1 MRYRDGM
8 IVSLSAI
15 LLCQLAGEALARG
28 LNLPAPGPVIGM
40 ALMIGVL
47 ALRERFAPVLPAEI
61 NDGGVERVS
70 KGILAHLS
78 LLFVPAGV
86 GVVQNLDLFARH
98 GFALATALV
107 VSTFLAMVVTVL
119 VFRATSRLMGDDAGK
134 AAP

>member
-1 MRYRDGM
+1 M
-8 IVSLSAI
+8 IVSLCAL

-28 LNLPAPGPVIGM
+28 LHLPAPGPVIGM

-47 ALRERFAPVLPAEI
+47 AVRQHCAAFLPSEI

-70 KGILAHLS
+70 KNILAHLS

-98 GFALATALV
+98 GLALFVALV
-107 VSTFLAMVVTVL
+107 VSTLLALIVTVA
-119 VFRATSRLMGDDAGK
+119 VFRVTSRLMGDDG
-134 AAP
+134 APAP

>member
-1 MRYRDGM
+1 M
-8 IVSLSAI
+8 IVSLAAL

-28 LNLPAPGPVIGM
+28 LNLPAPGPVVGM

-47 ALRERFAPVLPAEI
+47 ALRERISNVLPQEI

-70 KGILAHLS
+70 KNILAHLS

-98 GFALATALV
+98 GFALAIALV
-107 VSTFLAMVVTVL
+107 VSTFLALVVTVS
-119 VFRATSRLMGDDAGK
+119 VFRLTSRLMGDAGGK
-134 AAP
+134 AP

>member
-1 MRYRDGM
+1 M
-8 IVSLSAI
+8 IVSFAAL

-47 ALRERFAPVLPAEI
+47 ALRERVSNVLPQEI

-70 KGILAHLS
+70 KNILAHLS

-98 GFALATALV
+98 GFALAIALV
-107 VSTFLAMVVTVL
+107 VSTFLALVVTVS
-119 VFRATSRLMGDDAGK
+119 VFRLTSRLMGDAEGK
-134 AAP
+134 TP

>member
-1 MRYRDGM
+1 M
-8 IVSLSAI
+8 IVSLCAI

-28 LNLPAPGPVIGM
+28 LDLPAPGPVIGM

-47 ALRERFAPVLPAEI
+47 AVRERLARFAPHEI

-98 GFALATALV
+98 GFALMTALV
-107 VSTFLAMVVTVL
+107 VSTFLALVVTAL
-119 VFRATSRLMGDDAGK
+119 VFRFTSRLLGGGEEAK
-134 AAP
+134 AP

>member
-1 MRYRDGM
+1 M
-8 IVSLSAI
+8 IVSLAAL

-47 ALRERFAPVLPAEI
+47 ALRERIAPVLPQEI

-70 KGILAHLS
+70 KNILAHLS

-98 GFALATALV
+98 GFALAIALV
-107 VSTFLAMVVTVL
+107 VSTFLALVVTVA
-119 VFRATSRLMGDDAGK
+119 VFRVTARLMGDAEGK
-134 AAP
+134 AP

>member
-1 MRYRDGM
+1 M
-8 IVSLSAI
+8 IVSFAAL

-47 ALRERFAPVLPAEI
+47 ALRERVSNVLPQEI

-70 KGILAHLS
+70 KNILAHLS

-98 GFALATALV
+98 GFALAVALV
-107 VSTFLAMVVTVL
+107 VSTVLALVVTVA
-119 VFRATSRLMGDDAGK
+119 VFRFTARLMGDVEGK
-134 AAP
+134 TP

>member
-1 MRYRDGM
+1 M
-8 IVSLSAI
+8 IVSLAAL

-28 LNLPAPGPVIGM
+28 LNLPAPGPVVGM

-47 ALRERFAPVLPAEI
+47 ALRERISNVLPQEI

-70 KGILAHLS
+70 KNILAHLS

-98 GFALATALV
+98 GFALAIALV
-107 VSTFLAMVVTVL
+107 VSTFLALVVTVS
-119 VFRATSRLMGDDAGK
+119 VFRLTSRLMGDAEDK
-134 AAP
+134 TP

>member
-1 MRYRDGM
+1 M
-8 IVSLSAI
+8 IVSFAAL

-40 ALMIGVL
+40 ALMIGLL
-47 ALRERFAPVLPAEI
+47 ALRERVSNVLPQEI

-70 KGILAHLS
+70 KNILAHLS

-98 GFALATALV
+98 GFALAVALV
-107 VSTFLAMVVTVL
+107 VSTVLALVVTVA
-119 VFRATSRLMGDDAGK
+119 VFRFTARLMGDVEGK
-134 AAP
+134 TP

>member
-1 MRYRDGM
+1 M
-8 IVSLSAI
+8 IVSLAAI

-47 ALRERFAPVLPAEI
+47 AMRQRFSAVLPDDI
-61 NDGGVERVS
+61 NNGGVERVS
-70 KGILAHLS
+70 KTMLAHLS

-98 GFALATALV
+98 GFALFVALL
-107 VSTFLAMVVTVL
+107 VSTFLTLIVTVA
-119 VFRATSRLMGDDAGK
+119 VFRATARLMGDAE
-134 AAP
+134 ARR

>member
-1 MRYRDGM
+1 M
-8 IVSLSAI
+8 IVSFAAL

-47 ALRERFAPVLPAEI
+47 ALRERVSNVLPQEI

-70 KGILAHLS
+70 KNILAHLS

-98 GFALATALV
+98 GFALAIALV
-107 VSTFLAMVVTVL
+107 VSTFLALVVTVS
-119 VFRATSRLMGDDAGK
+119 VFRLTSRLMGDAGGK
-134 AAP
+134 AP